1 MRRLLTTASKRSIKD
16 AFKGNAVFRTI
27 DAAYKEQEIQ
37 MAKLR
42 FSPEEIWVN
51 CFIGFDQILKNRDD
65 VEDIIHYMWNNTYIE
80 LRDDAQEASR
90 DFKKEELETATSCIV
105 YSIIACMTASDDWKM
120 MKHTESLMFQIA
132 EHSEL
137 EAIVSPFDNSIES
150 NFAEYIQRY
159 ISMGKYISDRLESP
173 KAYADPIN
181 PISTPQERTKA
192 KEGFKKRL
200 AFMKGYLPESETL
213 IMTSSNFNTMIE
225 AVEYLIE
232 NDVVKKQ
239 ETKIRT
245 SMKVAHLRYTFYLIS
260 RMRANVLA
268 ANCGWISFARPS
280 RKCKTTRLRFLNI
293 LQMCLRTMIGILSQ
307 EGKSEWENGILR
319 IP

>member
-1 MRRLLTTASKRSIKD
+1 MRRLLTTGSKRSIKD

-27 DAAYKEQEIQ
+27 DAAYKEQETR
-37 MAKLR
+37 MEKLR

-65 VEDIIHYMWNNTYIE
+65 IGEITCRMWNNTYIE

-105 YSIIACMTASDDWKM
+105 YSIIACMTASDDWEIIQ
-120 MKHTESLMFQIA
+120 HTENLMFQIA

-137 EAIVSPFDNSIES
+137 DSIVSPFDNNIES
-150 NFAEYIQRY
+150 CFAEYIQRY
-159 ISMGKYISDRLESP
+159 ISAGKYISESLESP

-181 PISTPQERTKA
+181 RIMTPQERTKA
-192 KEGFKKRL
+192 KEGVKKRL
-200 AFMKGYLPESETL
+200 TFMKGCLPDSEEL
-213 IMTSSNFNTMIE
+213 IMTSTDFNTMIE

-239 ETKIRT
+239 ESKIRT
-245 SMKVAHLRYTFYLIS
+245 SMTVAHLRYTFYLVYK
-260 RMRANVLA
+260 N
-268 ANCGWISFARPS
+268 
-280 RKCKTTRLRFLNI
+280 
-293 LQMCLRTMIGILSQ
+293 
-307 EGKSEWENGILR
+307 EGKCVGRDKWLDFLGETFSQMQDNKDSLSKHFSDKPTGYDSYLKPKKEK
-319 IP
+319 

>member
-1 MRRLLTTASKRSIKD
+1 MIMRRLLTTASKRSIKE

-51 CFIGFDQILKNRDD
+51 CFIGFDQILKNR
-65 VEDIIHYMWNNTYIE
+65 EDIEEITRHMWNNTYIE

-90 DFKKEELETATSCIV
+90 DFKKEELETATSCII
-105 YSIIACMTASDDWKM
+105 YSIIACMTASDDWEM
-120 MKHTESLMFQIA
+120 MKHTETLMFQIA

-137 EAIVSPFDNSIES
+137 EAIVSPFDNNIES
-150 NFAEYIQRY
+150 NFAGYIQRY

-173 KAYADPIN
+173 KTCVDPII
-181 PISTPQERTKA
+181 PVGTPLERTKA
-192 KEGFKKRL
+192 KEDAKKRL
-200 AFMKGYLPESETL
+200 EFMKGYLPESETL

-245 SMKVAHLRYTFYLIS
+245 SMKVAHLRYTFYLIFK
-260 RMRANVLA
+260 N
-268 ANCGWISFARPS
+268 
-280 RKCKTTRLRFLNI
+280 
-293 LQMCLRTMIGILSQ
+293 
-307 EGKSEWENGILR
+307 EGKCVGRQLWLDFLCETFSQMQDNKTSLSKHFADVPPDYDR
-319 IP
+319 YFKPRRKK